1 MDDLARFREEI
12 DMVDKELMKLF
23 QRRMNIVLEVAKY
36 KEKNG
41 LEVFHGKRE
50 EEVINKNLKEIEN
63 KDLLPYAKEMLFDLM
78 NISKKYQLEFLE
90 NKK

>member
-50 EEVINKNLKEIEN
+50 DEVINKNLKEIEN